1 MIKIL
6 LTILLTMVLLTI
18 QSLKTFWFWFDH
30 QRLTGILLVV
40 YDGDDK
46 IIVPEANVLV
56 FLKRF

>member
-18 QSLKTFWFWFDH
+18 QSLKTFWLWFDH
-30 QRLTGILLVV
+30 QRLTGILLV

-46 IIVPEANVLV
+46 IIVPKANVLV